1 MIRPMGK
8 GLVALLGATGYTGRL
23 VAAELARG
31 ERPYRL
37 GARDA
42 RRLAEVSRAAHGES
56 CVVDAK
62 NAAGLD
68 ALLNGAEVL
77 INTVGPFTELG
88 LPVVEAAVRNGV
100 AYVDSTGEPG
110 FMADVYRRFAAAPV
124 AIVPACGF
132 DYIPGDLAAALAAR
146 DLGGKCDRID
156 VHYETNAML
165 PSRGT
170 VRSGLGVLA
179 QGGARALQARRVT
192 LPEGV
197 RNAIE
202 WPGGERV
209 TVPLHVPG
217 TEVCVTMIVPGP
229 LLPGWQ
235 LGAAGIAALAPLLR
249 PFADFLPEG
258 PPAVLRAVARYRV
271 YAEASGPAG
280 RAMVL
285 CEGSDP
291 YGMTARFLVAAA
303 ARISGTGA
311 MAPAQALEPA
321 AFLDALSGADFRW
334 RRLEPARQ

>member
-1 MIRPMGK
+1 MRT

-42 RRLAEVSRAAHGES
+42 RKLDEVPRAKHGES
-56 CVVDAK
+56 CIADAK
-62 NAAGLD
+62 NPASLD
-68 ALLNGAEVL
+68 AFLRGADVL

-110 FMADVYRRFAAAPV
+110 FMSDVYERFASAPV

-132 DYIPGDLAAALAAR
+132 DYIPGDLAAAIAAQA
-146 DLGGKCDRID
+146 LHGKCDRID
-156 VHYETNAML
+156 VHYEANMML

-179 QGGARALQARRVT
+179 EGKASSLQARRVK
-192 LPEGV
+192 LPEGE

-209 TVPLHVPG
+209 TVPRHVPG
-217 TEVCVTMIVPGP
+217 AEVAVTMIAPGP

-235 LGAAGIAALAPLLR
+235 LGVAGIAALAPLVR
-249 PFADFLPEG
+249 PLTDFLPEG
-258 PPAVLRAVARYRV
+258 PSASLRAMGRYRV
-271 YAEASGPAG
+271 FAEASGAKG
-280 RAMVL
+280 RAMVV

-303 ARISGTGA
+303 ARISGSGA

-321 AFLDALSGADFRW
+321 AFLDANSGPNFKW
-334 RRLEPARQ
+334 RRVDPPPG